1 MCVDCEYL
9 IYAFPTLANV
19 PMGCTMIA
27 MSQPPGP
34 YERSY
39 SFTDF
44 STNNPNAQQPG
55 QKIDQELNN
64 VRTALNDTQ
73 DRLEELQADDGKL
86 RESCLRMETLGPAV
100 APFVSPSAIQ
110 AVEAAGATQ
119 IGLVNAAGST
129 QVGLVNDASADG
141 LASINAVLTTN
152 IVTRVLGAEQVSLAA
167 AADAVHSKNSAYSS
181 MNQAYTYYQSVATT
195 ASIAQQAAGEAQ
207 ASADMAVNYQLNAMN
222 ATGECQTL
230 VQNAQSAAS
239 LAEYW
244 NGLSQDASAAAI
256 SAQNASTTAVD
267 TASYWAGMA
276 ISSAGDASA
285 SAGVAVTAADAS
297 ATSATNA
304 AASAASSAASAGSI
318 TPFTGGA
325 VTSAISL
332 VSGPWHTW
340 FDVGEIY
347 GYNSDDGSFFDA
359 YPNYLAAGDG
369 TNYVTL
375 TTAGVRFADGTIQ
388 ATAATGGSGSYLPLA
403 GGTMTGNITFD
414 GTSGQFIGKGQFDTS
429 RGGNYG
435 ISLVCSIGYEFNW
448 QAGWL
453 TTTNQGS
460 PAPRPLYLDSLAG
473 TTLRVWN
480 SSTDT
485 GTEVTHNGIVMNGG
499 AVIDMAAS
507 TTDSEV
513 GGWGFGVELTGV
525 PAEQSTVEYNQIRT
539 KNAEYSFTATPTQ
552 VRVFEDTNS
561 LGVTIAHD
569 SIAIQ
574 HIDTPNQTAYMTNE
588 YIGFEDMGGTPH
600 STYIEH
606 DVITVQND
614 VANTAVRA
622 NSLTVTEG
630 DANSQLN
637 SGSLTF
643 NSIGVSGYIGA
654 SDWGIDN
661 IDGRSLHLGPNY
673 LRLESPGID
682 PGLARPQVSLT
693 TSALTFLLEDEVPA
707 ATYAATGVTVT
718 GIGTYSNGVT
728 VTNDTYNTSIS
739 PDGIYFGNGNY
750 ISQDENQIALNSS
763 PNIHLNGGTFDATSG
778 TSTLSIDGASVS
790 VNAAGSNATI
800 LNATGIT
807 FPDSSTQA
815 TAAATNNSQ
824 LATNVT
830 GQNSSFTVTAAY
842 ANVIVRVQGSA
853 TVSLDD
859 DSNNPFPY
867 GAQVVFINESGSTI
881 TFQSLNSAQIFS
893 ADSLVSI
900 TKNYGTAVAIKL
912 NSYQW
917 SLSGNLA

>member
-1 MCVDCEYL
+1 
-9 IYAFPTLANV
+9 
-19 PMGCTMIA
+19 MGCTMIA

-181 MNQAYTYYQSVATT
+181 MNQAYTYYQSVANT
-195 ASIAQQAAGEAQ
+195 ANIAQQAAVAAEGYAN
-207 ASADMAVNYQLNAMN
+207 AAVNYQYA
-222 ATGECQTL
+222 AISAAGECQGL
-230 VQNAQSAAS
+230 VQTAQSAAS

-285 SAGVAVTAADAS
+285 AAGVAGTAADAS

-304 AASAASSAASAGSI
+304 AASAASAAASAGSV

-325 VTSAISL
+325 VTSAISY

-375 TTAGVRFADGTIQ
+375 TTAGVRFADGTVQ
-388 ATAATGGSGSYLPLA
+388 ATAAAGGSFTGGSLP
-403 GGTMTGNITFD
+403 
-414 GTSGQFIGKGQFDTS
+414 
-429 RGGNYG
+429 
-435 ISLVCSIGYEFNW
+435 V
-448 QAGWL
+448 
-453 TTTNQGS
+453 
-460 PAPRPLYLDSLAG
+460 
-473 TTLRVWN
+473 
-480 SSTDT
+480 
-485 GTEVTHNGIVMNGG
+485 G
-499 AVIDMAAS
+499 AVIDMSAS

-513 GGWGFGVELTGV
+513 GGWGFGVEATGV

-539 KNAEYSFTATPTQ
+539 KNAEYSFTATPTE
-552 VRVFEDTNS
+552 VRVFEDTNN

-574 HIDTPNQTAYMTNE
+574 HIDTPNVTAYMTNE

-606 DVITVQND
+606 DVVTVQD
-614 VANTAVRA
+614 SSGMTQVR
-622 NSLTVTEG
+622 
-630 DANSQLN
+630 
-637 SGSLTF
+637 
-643 NSIGVSGYIGA
+643 
-654 SDWGIDN
+654 
-661 IDGRSLHLGPNY
+661 
-673 LRLESPGID
+673 
-682 PGLARPQVSLT
+682 
-693 TSALTFLLEDEVPA
+693 
-707 ATYAATGVTVT
+707 
-718 GIGTYSNGVT
+718 
-728 VTNDTYNTSIS
+728 
-739 PDGIYFGNGNY
+739 
-750 ISQDENQIALNSS
+750 
-763 PNIHLNGGTFDATSG
+763 
-778 TSTLSIDGASVS
+778 
-790 VNAAGSNATI
+790 
-800 LNATGIT
+800 ATGIT
-807 FPDSSTQA
+807 FPDSSTQG

-824 LATNVT
+824 LATSVVDYNGSYVI
-830 GQNSSFTVTAAY
+830 TAGN
-842 ANVIVRVQGSA
+842 ANTIITPSQY
-853 TVSLDD
+853 TDFYFDD
-859 DSNNPFPY
+859 DDHNPFPT
-867 GAQVVFINESGSTI
+867 GAQIIFVNMSGSYI
-881 TFQSLNSAQIFS
+881 NFYAQNGAQILS
-893 ADSLVSI
+893 ADNTSAI
-900 TKNYGTAVAIKL
+900 IKNYGTAVAIKL
-912 NSYQW
+912 NATQW